1 MSTILTYFEYFKLHV
16 RLPAE
21 TSQIVF
27 QVTSNLDKVIEN
39 VVLIANTNQEQ
50 SYDISPYKG
59 SDDEDEDEDEDED
72 DDVPNS
78 KPIPS
83 WARCVTQFRSLK

>member
-1 MSTILTYFEYFKLHV
+1 LSTILTYFEYFKLHV

-39 VVLIANTNQEQ
+39 DVLIANTNQEQ

-59 SDDEDEDEDEDED
+59 SDDEDEDEEED
-72 DDVPNS
+72 DDVPNN

>member
-1 MSTILTYFEYFKLHV
+1 MWTILTYFEYIKLHV
-16 RLPAE
+16 QPRAE
-21 TSQIVF
+21 TSHIVF

-39 VVLIANTNQEQ
+39 DVLIANTNQEQ
-50 SYDISPYKG
+50 SYDISPYKV
-59 SDDEDEDEDEDED
+59 SDDEDEED

-83 WARCVTQFRSLK
+83 WARCVTQFRPLK